1 MSFISIFSFQLFK
14 QLYHLWKFIKE
25 FSIVLIISFYVS
37 GFLIF
42 VFYVLFFLI
51 LFSYFSWERR
61 EVEGMASQMLFLT
74 KSQQLIFVRRT
85 NIGSNTAVQITSKT
99 LVSIQLPISAL
110 KGKGQYGREVLSFVL
125 WPSQSLVM
133 KLSGEGLVL
142 SIILQTVTGKSKI
155 WLHVGSVSFTLTF
168 AFHCF
173 CYYNH

>member
-1 MSFISIFSFQLFK
+1 
-14 QLYHLWKFIKE
+14 
-25 FSIVLIISFYVS
+25 
-37 GFLIF
+37 
-42 VFYVLFFLI
+42 
-51 LFSYFSWERR
+51 
-61 EVEGMASQMLFLT
+61 MASQMLFLT

-155 WLHVGSVSFTLTF
+155 
-168 AFHCF
+168 
-173 CYYNH
+173 